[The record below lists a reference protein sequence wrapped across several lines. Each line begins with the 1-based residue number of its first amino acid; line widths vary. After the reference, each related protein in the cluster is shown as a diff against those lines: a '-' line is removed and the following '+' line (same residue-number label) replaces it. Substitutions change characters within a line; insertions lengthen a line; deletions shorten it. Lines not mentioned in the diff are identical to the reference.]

1 MEHVVLSNDVGR
13 ATASSVTDEKQS
25 TPGAGPAPP
34 ADRPSG
40 VALPVPSADAVRR
53 ALRQVVCS
61 AAWLEAVEGALTT
74 NSGAQFWEL
83 YPPGGRQT
91 GMRVCGDCQRIAPTC
106 GQGERCA
113 DCRTEA
119 EELSLI
125 GRIQNDNSLAG
136 ELRTRWYARPWRISE
151 SSAQWSRAPS
161 IGSGSAAGCQLTVLP
176 ESDAA
181 LGREIE
187 AYQRS
192 GRLATGASS
201 GGDSI
206 GECAAVGPVAPWQQ
220 RLALTEPVGRVPPHS
235 AALVGGDY
243 LYSKWRVCQSARPGS
258 AATVG

>member
-13 ATASSVTDEKQS
+13 AAASSVTDEQQS
-25 TPGAGPAPP
+25 TPPAGPAPP

-40 VALPVPSADAVRR
+40 VALPAPSADAVRR

-61 AAWLEAVEGALTT
+61 ASWLEAVEGALTT
-74 NSGAQFWEL
+74 IRGAQFWEL

-106 GQGERCA
+106 GQGQRCA

-119 EELSLI
+119 EEMSFI

-161 IGSGSAAGCQLTVLP
+161 IGSGNAAGCQLTVLP

-187 AYQRS
+187 SYQRR
-192 GRLATGASS
+192 GRLAPSVQRFTRPSPYRRAPE
-201 GGDSI
+201 DR
-206 GECAAVGPVAPWQQ
+206 APVE
-220 RLALTEPVGRVPPHS
+220 ALLGLS
-235 AALVGGDY
+235 
-243 LYSKWRVCQSARPGS
+243 QSAQ
-258 AATVG
+258 